1 MTIFQ
6 CLVYSQLSFDKP
18 THQSKGAAK
27 LRNFIE
33 MDNNLIRV
41 YMLPSLVFKY
51 YLCLVEKLHLTP
63 KSLTHHLSAFLTA
76 LCKELLFIKLC

>member
-33 MDNNLIRV
+33 MDNNFNQSV
-41 YMLPSLVFKY
+41 YV
-51 YLCLVEKLHLTP
+51 T
-63 KSLTHHLSAFLTA
+63 
-76 LCKELLFIKLC
+76 FIGF